1 MALLNSTASLI
12 CRICTRAATR
22 LLVGR
27 QGRLDQRACG
37 DCGSH
42 LELAGFLTVGTGRT
56 AHPHHAVAAWLR
68 LCRERNIDERR
79 GDRAI
84 TGPVIGL
91 QTGYGE
97 ANTNQLQARCYG
109 ETAERGPQVVATPRG
124 AEADGERPAAENRK
138 ALCRPATG
146 AHNRRSVRV
155 HARRAEV
162 PVAA

>member
-79 GDRAI
+79 CDRAI

-97 ANTNQLQARCYG
+97 ANTNQCRRGVTGRPPREARRLSRRPG
-109 ETAERGPQVVATPRG
+109 AQKQTARGPQQKTVRHSAVQPPVPIIDEVSAYMHG
-124 AEADGERPAAENRK
+124 AQKYP
-138 ALCRPATG
+138 
-146 AHNRRSVRV
+146 
-155 HARRAEV
+155 
-162 PVAA
+162 